1 MPFTERKP
9 IRTPSSEV
17 QSRAGSD
24 GGEIGNSV
32 QTDAAVVD
40 GAGEGAGNG
49 AVGGANGGVNG
60 VGNNGGG
67 TSGTGANSEG
77 QGTAG
82 TDSGGIGGTGTS
94 SGVDGAGP
102 NSGGVVGGN
111 AGVGSGNGG
120 VGGARSI
127 GGVGIGNGGVNG
139 GVGGGGNVGGTGGA
153 GTGNVNGGIGKIGTG
168 NGGVDGGTDG
178 AETGSGGVSG
188 IGGRPSGVIQDGGGV
203 GGGVGNG
210 GAGGGGEIGGGT
222 GNGGLGGGGGIG
234 GGTGNGG
241 VSGGG
246 GTGNGGLGGGGGIGG
261 GTGNGGVGGGGGIGS
276 GTGNGGLGG
285 GGGIG
290 SGTGNGGL
298 GGVGGRIGGTENGGL
313 GGVGGGIGGG
323 TGNGGVGG
331 IGSGTGNGGVGGGG
345 GIGSGTGNGGVGGG
359 GGIGG
364 GVGNGGVG
372 GGSGTGNGGLGGVG
386 GGIGGTGN
394 GGLGGVGGGI
404 GGGTGNGGVGG
415 IGSGTGN
422 GGLGGGGGIGSGTG
436 NGGVGGRGGIGS
448 GTGNG
453 GVGGGSGIGGGTGNG
468 GIGRVNGQGG
478 IGGGSGNGGIGGIN
492 GPGGAGTGNSA
503 RGTGGAGGGTGDG
516 TGGATGNGNS
526 NNGGGLQLPGDSLC
540 VPVGFISN
548 PFLRQLYLGGRRP
561 CPVVTMRPLP
571 TIAAAACVDLSN
583 VDNGLVRQAMLL
595 ANYPRPACPEVAPV
609 TAATTSA
616 SATTTVSNE
625 QCIDLSNIPEEFHE
639 IVLVLNAPLEA
650 CPNSTN
656 ASSSASTS
664 MSPVASVPTI
674 ALQTTEATTET
685 TESTTTSG
693 SSTACVDVSF
703 FPEEERAGA
712 VIFFSIYNIT
722 ACPITNTT
730 NGNSSV
736 SCLDLS
742 GFPED
747 QRAIIIEIIRP
758 TPPCNDTITTVALG
772 SSDTPLC
779 VNISSVAESDHR
791 IAFQF
796 LDYRS
801 LVPCTPSLNGT
812 TTTPEETPTTSAT
825 SSSCIDVS
833 IFPPEERP
841 GAVIFLSLYG
851 IEVCALTNSSSE
863 AGGSNSTDC
872 VDISG
877 FSQEQKEIIIEIIK
891 PSHPCNETLTTTS
904 PVIGNIT
911 LPCVNFSSVNIMNND
926 MVLKFMVS
934 HGLPLCGDPSTTLP
948 ATTNASCVDISIFA
962 NPEDRAEAIEFFN
975 LHNITICPE
984 VISTSPVSTES
995 SVTSPPPCIDISIF
1009 PVSEQPGAVVF
1020 LSIYGIR
1027 ACPLTESSSSAG
1039 VTNNPSLCI
1048 DISRF
1053 TKEQKVVI
1061 IEIIKPSLPCNENVG
1076 RTTQIP
1082 ATENV
1087 IVRCVNISSINSAER
1102 DIALKFMVSHGFSPC
1117 DGSTTPTPFPTKENC
1132 VDISI
1137 YSTPED
1143 RAKAIAFFE
1152 LYNITTCPE
1161 VTSAKALTTESS
1173 VKTLPTCIDVSIF
1186 PVNEQPG
1193 AVVFFSLYGIQA
1205 CSLKNS
1211 SSETDTTNAKGC
1223 VDILPYTEAQKTI
1236 LIDVIHSTALCD
1248 VTLKSA
1254 TAIPNTDTD
1263 GDRCINIS
1271 FIEDFKKPMIN
1282 TFMTSHSFRAC
1293 GAESIPVITSSAS
1306 TKAACVDI
1314 SIYSKPQDRAMAVEF
1329 FELYNITV
1337 CPAVTTLPAIS
1348 TESPVTSPPPC
1359 IDVSI
1364 FPVNEQPG
1372 AVVFLSLYGILVCP
1386 LTNSSSATGGSSS
1399 ESCVDI
1405 SRFTE
1410 EQRAVIVEIIKP
1422 SVPCNE
1428 TLKSSTAS
1436 PELSG
1441 SEKICINISSVDS
1454 ILQKM
1459 AGGFMLSHGL
1469 VPCEQSSNTA
1479 NASCVDIDKYTN
1491 LEDRAKTIEF
1501 FQSYNIT
1508 MCPEITST
1516 KAAYTESLLTVSS
1529 PCIDISIFPI
1539 GEQPGA
1545 VVFLSLYGIQAC
1557 PLGTSSSGNG
1567 GASSTD
1573 CFDTSGFTEEQKAII
1588 VKIIKPRVTCNKTID
1603 QVNST
1608 CVNVSSLNDFK
1619 RMLVKAFIISY
1630 GFFSCETDA
1639 DATSIVPSATLGACT
1654 DISGYTDQT
1663 ERARAVEF
1671 FTLYN
1676 ITICPEVPSLS
1687 TPQSQ
1692 VFKASTHNPV
1702 TRSPPCVDVSI
1713 FSENERSGAVIFLSI
1728 YGILACPIES
1738 AGSGVEGRN
1747 ATNCIDISGFSSEQK
1762 IVVSEAIKP
1771 TPICT
1776 EKSQSSSTEV
1786 SQTGSPSESGDVYCF
1801 NISAVEESKRQLAK
1815 DFVVSRGLN
1824 ECQLESAT
1832 LFTTEAASSEEI
1844 RGTTST
1850 CVSVSEYSD
1859 PAERARAIQ
1868 YLNLYN
1874 IRVCPESIVTPT
1886 FVETSTQVG
1895 VTTPQSQDNSFG
1907 ITSESSGCIDLSGF
1921 TDPEERARAIAF
1933 FELYNYK
1940 FCPESTSP
1948 TAPSAKTVSTS
1959 TAANGASSDPS
1970 SDASS

>member
-17 QSRAGSD
+17 QSEAGSD
-24 GGEIGNSV
+24 GSEIGNSV

-94 SGVDGAGP
+94 SGVGGAGP

-111 AGVGSGNGG
+111 GGVGSGNGG
-120 VGGARSI
+120 VGGAGGI

-153 GTGNVNGGIGKIGTG
+153 GTGNVNGGIGEIGTG

-178 AETGSGGVSG
+178 AGTGSGGVSG
-188 IGGRPSGVIQDGGGV
+188 IGGRPSGVIQVGGGV

-234 GGTGNGG
+234 AGTGNGG

-261 GTGNGGVGGGGGIGS
+261 
-276 GTGNGGLGG
+276 
-285 GGGIG
+285 
-290 SGTGNGGL
+290 
-298 GGVGGRIGGTENGGL
+298 
-313 GGVGGGIGGG
+313 
-323 TGNGGVGG
+323 
-331 IGSGTGNGGVGGGG
+331 GTGNGGVGGGG

-422 GGLGGGGGIGSGTG
+422 GGVGGG
-436 NGGVGGRGGIGS
+436 GGIGS

-468 GIGRVNGQGG
+468 GIGGVNGQGG

-492 GPGGAGTGNSA
+492 GPGGVGTGNSA
-503 RGTGGAGGGTGDG
+503 GGAGGAGGGTGDG

-625 QCIDLSNIPEEFHE
+625 QCIDLNNIPEEFHE
-639 IVLVLNAPLEA
+639 MVLVLNAPLEA

-674 ALQTTEATTET
+674 ASQTTEATTET

-693 SSTACVDVSF
+693 SSTTACVDVSF

-758 TPPCNDTITTVALG
+758 TPPCNDTITTVAPG

-791 IAFQF
+791 VAFQF

-812 TTTPEETPTTSAT
+812 TTTPEETPTTSGT

-851 IEVCALTNSSSE
+851 IEVCPLTNSSSE

-891 PSHPCNETLTTTS
+891 PSLPCNETLTTTS

-926 MVLKFMVS
+926 MALKFMVS

-962 NPEDRAEAIEFFN
+962 NPEDRAKAIEFFN

-984 VISTSPVSTES
+984 VISTSPVSTKS

-1009 PVSEQPGAVVF
+1009 PLIEQPGAVVF

-1027 ACPLTESSSSAG
+1027 ACPLTESSPGAG
-1039 VTNNPSLCI
+1039 GTNNPSLCI

-1053 TKEQKVVI
+1053 TEEQKVVI
-1061 IEIIKPSLPCNENVG
+1061 IEIIKPSLPCNENA
-1076 RTTQIP
+1076 RPTTQIP
-1082 ATENV
+1082 AAENV
-1087 IVRCVNISSINSAER
+1087 IVRCVNISSINSIER
-1102 DIALKFMVSHGFSPC
+1102 DIALEFMVSHGFSPC
-1117 DGSTTPTPFPTKENC
+1117 DGSTTPTPSPTKENC
-1132 VDISI
+1132 VDVSI

-1152 LYNITTCPE
+1152 LYNITICPE
-1161 VTSAKALTTESS
+1161 VTSVKALTTESS

-1223 VDILPYTEAQKTI
+1223 VDISPYTEAQKTI
-1236 LIDVIHSTALCD
+1236 LIDVINSTALCD
-1248 VTLKSA
+1248 ETLKSA
-1254 TAIPNTDTD
+1254 TAIPNTDT
-1263 GDRCINIS
+1263 GRDRCINIS
-1271 FIEDFKKPMIN
+1271 FIEDFKKPLIN

-1293 GAESIPVITSSAS
+1293 GEQSIPVITSSAS
-1306 TKAACVDI
+1306 TKSDCLDI
-1314 SIYSKPQDRAMAVEF
+1314 SIYSKPEDRAMAIEF
-1329 FELYNITV
+1329 FELYNITI
-1337 CPAVTTLPAIS
+1337 CPEVISTSPVS
-1348 TESPVTSPPPC
+1348 TESSVTSPPPCIDISIFPVSEQPGAVVFLSIYGIRACPLSESSSSAGGTNNPSLCIDISRFTDEQKVVIIEIIKPSLPCNENAGVTTQIPAAENVIVRCVNISSINSTERDIALEFMVSHGFSPCDGSTTPTPSPTKENCVDVSIYSTPEDRAKAIAFFELYNITICPEVTSVKALTTESSVKTLPTC

-1372 AVVFLSLYGILVCP
+1372 AVVF
-1386 LTNSSSATGGSSS
+1386 
-1399 ESCVDI
+1399 
-1405 SRFTE
+1405 F
-1410 EQRAVIVEIIKP
+1410 
-1422 SVPCNE
+1422 
-1428 TLKSSTAS
+1428 
-1436 PELSG
+1436 
-1441 SEKICINISSVDS
+1441 
-1454 ILQKM
+1454 
-1459 AGGFMLSHGL
+1459 
-1469 VPCEQSSNTA
+1469 
-1479 NASCVDIDKYTN
+1479 
-1491 LEDRAKTIEF
+1491 
-1501 FQSYNIT
+1501 
-1508 MCPEITST
+1508 
-1516 KAAYTESLLTVSS
+1516 
-1529 PCIDISIFPI
+1529 
-1539 GEQPGA
+1539 
-1545 VVFLSLYGIQAC
+1545 SLYGIQAC
-1557 PLGTSSSGNG
+1557 SLKNSSS
-1567 GASSTD
+1567 
-1573 CFDTSGFTEEQKAII
+1573 
-1588 VKIIKPRVTCNKTID
+1588 
-1603 QVNST
+1603 
-1608 CVNVSSLNDFK
+1608 
-1619 RMLVKAFIISY
+1619 
-1630 GFFSCETDA
+1630 ETDTTNA
-1639 DATSIVPSATLGACT
+1639 KGCV
-1654 DISGYTDQT
+1654 DISPY
-1663 ERARAVEF
+1663 
-1671 FTLYN
+1671 
-1676 ITICPEVPSLS
+1676 
-1687 TPQSQ
+1687 
-1692 VFKASTHNPV
+1692 
-1702 TRSPPCVDVSI
+1702 
-1713 FSENERSGAVIFLSI
+1713 
-1728 YGILACPIES
+1728 
-1738 AGSGVEGRN
+1738 
-1747 ATNCIDISGFSSEQK
+1747 
-1762 IVVSEAIKP
+1762 
-1771 TPICT
+1771 
-1776 EKSQSSSTEV
+1776 
-1786 SQTGSPSESGDVYCF
+1786 
-1801 NISAVEESKRQLAK
+1801 
-1815 DFVVSRGLN
+1815 
-1824 ECQLESAT
+1824 
-1832 LFTTEAASSEEI
+1832 TEAQKNNPY
-1844 RGTTST
+1844 R
-1850 CVSVSEYSD
+1850 CH
-1859 PAERARAIQ
+1859 Q
-1868 YLNLYN
+1868 LNCSL
-1874 IRVCPESIVTPT
+1874 
-1886 FVETSTQVG
+1886 
-1895 VTTPQSQDNSFG
+1895 
-1907 ITSESSGCIDLSGF
+1907 
-1921 TDPEERARAIAF
+1921 
-1933 FELYNYK
+1933 
-1940 FCPESTSP
+1940 
-1948 TAPSAKTVSTS
+1948 
-1959 TAANGASSDPS
+1959 
-1970 SDASS
+1970 